1 MSERKSFLLRMNPRL
16 HRVLEQWA
24 AADLRSL
31 NSQIEFLL
39 TEAAQ
44 KAGRWEEDEPS
55 PKPRRPAPD

>member
-1 MSERKSFLLRMNPRL
+1 MNPRQ
-16 HRVLEQWA
+16 HWVPEQRA

-44 KAGRWEEDEPS
+44 KAGRWEENDP
-55 PKPRRPAPD
+55 PKPRRKT

>member
-1 MSERKSFLLRMNPRL
+1 MTDRKSFLLRMNPRL

-44 KAGRWEEDEPS
+44 KAGRWEESEKS
-55 PKPRRPAPD
+55 PQPRRRKT